1 MNLLGK
7 AKTVYQGADSRS
19 RGVLSILVRTF
30 DSFSQNNAGE
40 AAASIAYYA
49 LFSFF
54 PLLIFLIGFVNS
66 ILANQ
71 AVQQIVLDFV
81 AEVLPTAQ
89 QLVKENIE
97 RALELQGPIQ
107 VAGTVGLL
115 WAATGVFTALAH
127 NINRAWHTAK
137 RRNFLLSRL
146 IGFIMVISLTG
157 LLILWVIF
165 TTAFSVLPLF
175 EIPLLGSLS
184 IYETYAWGLLSKLL
198 PAVLLFFTLVNL
210 FRWVPNTKVRWREAF
225 WGALVATMGMEL
237 TTRGFS
243 WYLTSGFARYQVVYG
258 SLGVVVA
265 WMLWLYLSSVTVLF
279 GAHLSAAIAFQTR
292 LKEK

>member
-1 MNLLGK
+1 MNLQGK
-7 AKTVYQGADSRS
+7 ANFVYRLVDRWSG
-19 RGVLSILVRTF
+19 GVLSILVRTF
-30 DSFSQNNAGE
+30 ESFSQNNAGE

-66 ILANQ
+66 ILASET
-71 AVQQIVLDFV
+71 VQQIVLDFV
-81 AEVLPTAQ
+81 AEALPTAQ

-107 VAGTVGLL
+107 VAGTIGLL

-175 EIPLLGSLS
+175 EIPLLGSIS
-184 IYETYAWGLLSKLL
+184 IYETYAWRLLSKIL
-198 PAVLLFFTLVNL
+198 PAGLLFFTLVNL

-225 WGALVATMGMEL
+225 WGAVVATIGMEI